1 MSTHSI
7 TKQQIMQLSKDSLA
21 SKVKLKQWFPDLF
34 VIEQPVL
41 EQRANLVSSGVNI
54 STNEWSGEGWYLG
67 SFESSVSNS
76 EILAY
81 KKTEDQVVG
90 VGFFDGTF
98 GDDWTYQS
106 ISNFRKVDNE
116 FVKPYLMSYFTR
128 FTPENTIPIR
138 GVGWGDRSMSR
149 ISEWSYHEDLLG
161 GLSIYS
167 MPEGHGGMLM
177 YTNGQFATIDYSQ
190 IQF

>member
-1 MSTHSI
+1 MSTHNI

-34 VIEQPVL
+34 VTEAPVL

-54 STNEWSGEGWYLG
+54 STNEWSGDGWYLG

-81 KKTEDQVVG
+81 KKTEDQFVG
-90 VGFFDGTF
+90 VGFFGETF
-98 GDDWTYQS
+98 GEDWTYQS
-106 ISNFRKVDNE
+106 ISNFKRVSNE
-116 FVKPYLMSYFTR
+116 FVKPYLLNYFAR
-128 FTPENTIPIR
+128 FTLETTIPVR
-138 GVGWGDRSMSR
+138 GVGSEDRLMSR
-149 ISEWSYHEDLLG
+149 ISEWSYYEDALDRC
-161 GLSIYS
+161 SMYS
-167 MPEGHGGMLM
+167 MPEGQGGMLM
-177 YTNGQFATIDYSQ
+177 YQDGEFAKIDYSQ